1 MKRLLTAAIAVP
13 LSLLAIFCLD
23 ARWFFAV
30 CALTIGW
37 AAYEFSVIARSWA
50 GARPM
55 VLLPCLALLLGALLS
70 FARFEDGTATLLAG
84 AGALTVGL
92 GSFVLLSRTPI
103 AEAPAAL
110 GTLTFG
116 TLYFAVPMA
125 SLVHLQR
132 QDPWLVG
139 VLVAIVWLGDT
150 AALLVGTA
158 WGRHRLAPTV
168 SPKKTWEGA
177 AAGLLVGLAAA
188 ATWSFVRLDRLEPSW
203 LLLGAITAVA
213 AQLGDLVESIFKRA
227 SGIKDSGRILPGH
240 GGALDRADALLFAA
254 PVFWFGWSL
263 LAR

>member
-13 LSLLAIFCLD
+13 LSLLAIFRLD
-23 ARWFFAV
+23 APWFFAV

-37 AAYEFSVIARSWA
+37 ASYEFAGIARTWA
-50 GARPM
+50 GSRPM
-55 VLLPCLALLLGALLS
+55 IVLPPIALALAALMS
-70 FARFEDGTATLLAG
+70 FARLNDGSA
-84 AGALTVGL
+84 ALIAVGGILSVGL
-92 GSFVLLSRTPI
+92 GSFILLSKTPL

-116 TLYFAVPMA
+116 ALYFAVPIA

-150 AALLVGTA
+150 AALIVGST
-158 WGRHRLAPTV
+158 WGRRRLAPTV

-177 AAGLLVGLAAA
+177 VAGFAIGLAAA
-188 ATWSFVRLDRLEPSW
+188 AIWSQVRLDRLEPSW
-203 LLLGAITAVA
+203 LLLGAATAIA
-213 AQLGDLVESIFKRA
+213 AQLGDLVESIFKRS

-254 PVFWFGWSL
+254 PVFWFGWRL
-263 LAR
+263 LAP